1 MSVLDFSSKKKLSDV
16 GSYES
21 NLSDVMTNL
30 RRNIGKNLN
39 VASLG
44 RITDVDATNREY
56 VISLF
61 PIFES
66 DVSTNGQEFTVKAL
80 SQFWEIS
87 ESDSKKTVSAKLATD
102 DIVLI
107 LFVDLDYKEALNYE
121 LNHDVTT
128 SSTYTVADDILT
140 HTKDY
145 GIIIGKVEC

>member
-87 ESDSKKTVSAKLATD
+87 ESDSKKTVSAKLATG